1 MAAMLTVLN
10 KRWISQGWRAMD
22 KADSEPMAL
31 VFIEAL
37 NRENV
42 PYQYYGELFQRS
54 IALRS
59 SRLAAGLKCEDFSV
73 DLMLA
78 CWPVLREELHQRE
91 IDAGR
96 TLPSTAQSQCERCLG
111 SESGMERIYDENG
124 DYLGVKKGCDH
135 RPIVEGEGIWIHLQ
149 KLKAAARSTFAA
161 NLKSCSGLS
170 DRDQRT
176 RQILR

>member
-1 MAAMLTVLN
+1 MLTVLN

-42 PYQYYGELFQRS
+42 PYQHYGELFQRS
-54 IALRS
+54 IGLRAN
-59 SRLAAGLKCEDFSV
+59 RLANGLKCDDFSV
-73 DLMLA
+73 DMMLA
-78 CWPVLREELHQRE
+78 CWPGLRDELKQRE

-96 TLPSTAQSQCERCLG
+96 TLPETAMSQCDRCLG
-111 SESGMERIYDENG
+111 CGSGMERIYDEQGN
-124 DYLGVKKGCDH
+124 YLGVKKGCDH

-149 KLKAAARSTFAA
+149 GLKAAARPRVVEGG
-161 NLKSCSGLS
+161 N
-170 DRDQRT
+170 DR
-176 RQILR
+176 